1 MAAASSGNDPQKT
14 VAKTGGS
21 QTSSNQSG
29 KVHEPFVIETSDA
42 PTKDQK
48 TTPPATKKTSP
59 KAANPATKNTTPEKP
74 ITSAPAASPAVKT
87 EISAEKKSPAKPTAQ
102 TTPKPEPKPEPTAQ
116 KTEVKKTPPTAPS
129 ADSAPKA
136 PPQAAPK
143 KDSLPLPEKAS
154 ATVSTPPTDHAEPD
168 SLLEEDI
175 SSFWMIQQFLWQVL
189 KVGVLLGGIG
199 FLSWLIWKP
208 QPSETVENPWEEIA
222 TAPEV
227 TLPQPEFSAEDLVPA
242 PVTAPT
248 SNKKEIPPLSPQN
261 LTQPKL
267 IPAVTTPRSAAM
279 VAVNSSLVQEV
290 SQWLQEARWVG
301 LELWPAYQQSSDLEQ
316 QVQLAARLFVTSEKL
331 WQASSPLEAKL
342 QQEIVRY
349 TDAYRQKQGRYQQLK
364 PYFWE
369 AVKNGPASLVD
380 SLMAAQEQLLSE
392 MGTLQVRIETFESL
406 RSNVIELTSELEKL
420 QLPAKVHNN
429 TRLEQRALQPNTW
442 PSSREE

>member
-42 PTKDQK
+42 PAQDQK
-48 TTPPATKKTSP
+48 ADPSTAKKTNAKTQTPEP
-59 KAANPATKNTTPEKP
+59 KKNAPEKP
-74 ITSAPAASPAVKT
+74 IPTSDSPSPTTKT

-102 TTPKPEPKPEPTAQ
+102 TTPKPEPNPEPTAQ

-129 ADSAPKA
+129 ADSAPKT

-154 ATVSTPPTDHAEPD
+154 ATVPTPPTDHAETD

-208 QPSETVENPWEEIA
+208 QPSEPVENPWEEIA

-227 TLPQPEFSAEDLVPA
+227 TLPQPEFSAENSIPA
-242 PVTAPT
+242 PVEPSSTEPVPT
-248 SNKKEIPPLSPQN
+248 NPQIS
-261 LTQPKL
+261 TQPKL

-301 LELWPAYQQSSDLEQ
+301 LELWPAYQQSADLEQ

-406 RSNVIELTSELEKL
+406 RSNVIELTGELEKL
-420 QLPAKVHNN
+420 QLPAKVQNN

-442 PSSREE
+442 PQARGE